1 MGRGVQRNQ
10 ATSVDFFFFFLRPR
24 NAAGEG
30 GDDEKGQFLLS
41 GSRIPLSLCSRGQA
55 GPGGGLTAGPGS
67 QTAGITAQLSASFP
81 VEMQLGIQ
89 RRKPRGPRRSWRAG
103 GTGSPTG
110 RCPPVTCAEK
120 SASLSGAQSPIPQG
134 RAAPLQDLRDPGLV
148 GPGNRL
154 QSPGGATAPGPGLGL
169 ELLEGCVLLLGDPGS
184 CLARGLVSREIRG
197 PVAAGT
203 QTARGRR
210 AVGAGRGRE
219 TQYVPAGTH

>member
-1 MGRGVQRNQ
+1 M
-10 ATSVDFFFFFLRPR
+10 
-24 NAAGEG
+24 
-30 GDDEKGQFLLS
+30 LS

-110 RCPPVTCAEK
+110 RCPPLTCAEK

-169 ELLEGCVLLLGDPGS
+169 AGGV
-184 CLARGLVSREIRG
+184 CLA
-197 PVAAGT
+197 
-203 QTARGRR
+203 
-210 AVGAGRGRE
+210 AGRPW
-219 TQYVPAGTH
+219 VPPSARTCVQRDTGTRGCRDTNSPGAQSCGGWKGP